1 MATKK
6 FKIKKGDN
14 VKVIAGDDKGKQGKV
29 LEVFHD
35 EDRAI
40 VEGIN
45 MVTKHTKPNSKFP
58 QGGRIQREASI
69 NISNLMVICP
79 ETGAPTRVGR
89 MLSEKP
95 SKDGKTRLVR
105 YSKKSKKAGNIKV
118 LD

>member
-1 MATKK
+1 MSVKL
-6 FKIKKGDN
+6 KIKKGDN
-14 VKVIAGDDKGKQGKV
+14 VKVIAGDDKGKHGKV
-29 LEVFHD
+29 LEVFPD
-35 EDRAI
+35 KNRAI
-40 VEGIN
+40 VEGVN

-58 QGGRIQREASI
+58 QGGRIPREASI

-79 ETGAPTRVGR
+79 ETGEPTRVGR

-105 YSKKSKKAGNIKV
+105 YSKKSKQAGNIKI